1 MLFEIEGRVYFRIDD
16 GAIWEQN
23 DEGEKLILSPI
34 VSRLLHLFIMEKG
47 RVISREEIMHYVWEK
62 HGLEPSNN
70 SLNQYVSQ
78 LRKLIANFQLPDDS
92 IRTVPREG
100 FVLNSALNIKIDNES
115 ELTTLPSLSVESPQ
129 PLQKSGRSTIT
140 WLSIILFI
148 ILISTPF
155 AVIKFIDIVHK
166 QRMSVSPEKIGHI
179 GDCAVYSVLM
189 GRNTKMNEVLS
200 FSKNYM
206 EQNNISCN
214 DKSIVYLFSTG
225 GVLKDHRGRA
235 FLSHCQKKDNEIVSC
250 IDYTYHLWM

>member
-34 VSRLLHLFIMEKG
+34 VSRLLHLFIKEKG

-78 LRKLIANFQLPDDS
+78 LRKLADKFQLPEDF

-100 FVLNSALNIKIDNES
+100 FVFNSALNIKIDNES
-115 ELTTLPSLSVESPQ
+115 ELATLPSSSVKSPQ
-129 PLQKSGRSTIT
+129 PLQKSKRHTVT
-140 WLSIILFI
+140 WLSISLFFL
-148 ILISTPF
+148 LISTPF
-155 AVIKFIDIVHK
+155 AVINFIDTVHK
-166 QRMSVSPEKIGHI
+166 QGMSVSSEKIGEI
-179 GDCAVYSVLM
+179 RDCAVYSVLM
-189 GRNTKMNEVLS
+189 GRKSKMNEVLS
-200 FSKNYM
+200 FAQNYM

-214 DKSIVYLFSTG
+214 DKSVVYLFSTG
-225 GVLKDHRGRA
+225 GILKGQSGRV
-235 FLSHCQKKDNEIVSC
+235 FLSHCQKRDNEIISC
-250 IDYTYHLWM
+250 TDYIYHSWM